1 MMYKKSLKIPMGGGG
16 GGGGGGGNQIPE
28 IEEVFVLIRQ

>member
-1 MMYKKSLKIPMGGGG
+1 MYKKSLKI
-16 GGGGGGGNQIPE
+16 GGGGGGNQIPE